1 MFDIFIRDLSNNC
14 YLPSKCLLCI
24 LWMLWGRGEAL
35 QQQYFVNVAD
45 YVPCFSWNVGLH
57 GFILI
62 EKNIWMCYTKQAAPR
77 KIVVIYLY

>member
-1 MFDIFIRDLSNNC
+1 MSSVYFVDVVGAGVGFT
-14 YLPSKCLLCI
+14 
-24 LWMLWGRGEAL
+24 AAV
-35 QQQYFVNVAD
+35 FVNVAD

-62 EKNIWMCYTKQAAPR
+62 EKNIWMCCTKRAAPR